1 MNYAEKKKN
10 WIKLGIF
17 ALFAGGILAYIGI
30 SNADIHWGGFI
41 SMMIFFAFTYYLGAF
56 YAKKEIKFFFRYDRG
71 KKEHAVFRRN
81 GDDGRNMGRRRI
93 Y

>member
-1 MNYAEKKKN
+1 MNYAEKKKLDQ
-10 WIKLGIF
+10 IRYF

-56 YAKKEIKFFFRYDRG
+56 TQQRNQILFRYDRG
-71 KKEHAVFRRN
+71 KRSMPFSSEW
-81 GDDGRNMGRRRI
+81 
-93 Y
+93 